1 MVPWL
6 KTQLGSLGSSNG
18 GDDVVLEV
26 VILIGTVCADAPAAL
41 MLATEGLVQL
51 LIDLLNAKQEDD
63 EVVLQIVYVFYQ
75 LVLHADT
82 KDVLIRDT
90 QGWWMEVGFKGKHRV
105 YLPLSFNG
113 FVGTSHFIH

>member
-6 KTQLGSLGSSNG
+6 KTQLGCHGSPA

-41 MLATEGLVQL
+41 MLATEGVVQL

-75 LVLHADT
+75 LVLHPETNDI
-82 KDVLIRDT
+82 LIKDT
-90 QGWWMEVGFKGKHRV
+90 QGRAR
-105 YLPLSFNG
+105 
-113 FVGTSHFIH
+113 